1 MRNWEFNDFQLY
13 PGVSCPVI
21 HREFGMSASVSV
33 MQLNDPSAPSSPT
46 PIILDSLPDPPV
58 PDGICPSRTRLQ
70 IDLLLLAI
78 EALDL
83 GGSEAI
89 LATARELELSS
100 VIPNRVTLWRLRST
114 NPFRRYAQ
122 RRPLTLVEAKALVVL
137 TCYLAR
143 RLTVLI
149 RQLLLA
155 YQQVSEKNLSVEH
168 HFRLAEYLERFRAH
182 FRSRMNPRRAGV
194 MAYSSD
200 ERLNELALELLSQLL
215 FCTGTSGVQRLWI
228 SLFDGEVS

>member
-1 MRNWEFNDFQLY
+1 
-13 PGVSCPVI
+13 
-21 HREFGMSASVSV
+21 
-33 MQLNDPSAPSSPT
+33 MQLNSPSAPSTPPT
-46 PIILDSLPDPPV
+46 PIILDNLPDPPV
-58 PDGICPSRTRLQ
+58 AEGVCPPRTRLQ

-83 GGSEAI
+83 GGSEAVLAIANDLDLRGI
-89 LATARELELSS
+89 LK
-100 VIPNRVTLWRLRST
+100 NRVTLWRMRST

-122 RRPLTLVEAKALVVL
+122 RRPLTLLEAKALVVV

-155 YQQVSEKNLSVEH
+155 YQQLSEKNLSPDH
-168 HFRLAEYLERFRAH
+168 HFRLSEYLERFRAH

-200 ERLNELALELLSQLL
+200 EKLNELALDLLSQLL
-215 FCTGTSGVQRLWI
+215 FCTGTSGMQRLWI